1 MFSKRFKIISL
12 LSILIN
18 ILHGVEVSQT
28 HFYVSNPNF
37 YPYTKLFNSIPE
49 AVYYVQHG
57 ALYIA
62 LIAFFFFI
70 LGGKWRFIPLALFGV
85 LLISETHHFIGSL
98 LSMSYQSGMITS
110 GLFIIMSYF
119 YIKQLIKEY
128 KSIK

>member
-12 LSILIN
+12 LSILLN

-57 ALYIA
+57 FLYVA
-62 LIAFFFFI
+62 LIVSFFFI
-70 LGGKWRFIPLALFGV
+70 LGGKWRFIPLCLYGM
-85 LLISETHHFIGSL
+85 LLLSETHHFISSI

-110 GLFIIMSYF
+110 GLFIIMSYI
-119 YIKQLIKEY
+119 YLKELY
-128 KSIK
+128 KEFKYGK